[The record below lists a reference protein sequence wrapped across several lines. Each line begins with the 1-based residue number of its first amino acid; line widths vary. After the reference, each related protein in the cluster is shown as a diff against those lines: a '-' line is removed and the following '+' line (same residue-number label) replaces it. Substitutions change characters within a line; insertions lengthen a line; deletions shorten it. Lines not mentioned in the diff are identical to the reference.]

1 MALVVCICFYSM
13 VHFLPICGL
22 FVDFLLFEGGFFVDT
37 AALAMIISRS
47 IRVPLRF
54 FVLLVSFVTD

>member
-1 MALVVCICFYSM
+1 M
-13 VHFLPICGL
+13 VHFLSICGL
-22 FVDFLLFEGGFFVDT
+22 FVDFLLFGGGFFVDT
-37 AALAMIISRS
+37 PALAMIISRS